1 MAFVNAELE
10 ARVDFNKELF
20 KYFVY
25 YPVVWS
31 RGQRV
36 PAFLNK
42 LVHSQYLSQSEL
54 VSLQVAKLK
63 HIVQYAKL
71 CVPFY
76 ARSLGEITDGVIKSV
91 EDLRR
96 LPFLTKSDL
105 KKSRDDLIARERFRF
120 LTRKTTGG
128 STGEPVTIPKTR
140 NAMAWEL
147 AATWRGYSWA
157 GIDIGDRQGRFWGV
171 PFGVKDQARAKVID
185 FIANRKRCSAFA
197 FTEQDL
203 HDYTQILQKFRPT
216 YFYGYV
222 SMIEEYA
229 NYFLRTG
236 ATPPFNLKCI
246 FTTSEVLTASKRQL
260 IENTFSTR
268 VFNEYGSGELGS
280 VAHECEYGMLHVSAE
295 NMVIEVMDGN
305 RVCNLGE
312 VGELVIT
319 ELNNLAAPLIR
330 YRTGDFA
337 SLSGSQCICGKT
349 LPVIENLF
357 GRAYDTI
364 RNQEGKLFHGE
375 FMMYIFEDA
384 QRRNLGIQ
392 AFQVIQV
399 DFLSFR
405 IKIVPGKRYGMA
417 SEEFIAGRIRE
428 YFDRNAVITF
438 ELVSKIERAP
448 SGKMRLIV
456 GMAV

>member
-1 MAFVNAELE
+1 M
-10 ARVDFNKELF
+10 DINKELF
-20 KYFVY
+20 KYCAY
-25 YPVVWS
+25 YPVVWG

-36 PAFLNK
+36 PSYLRK
-42 LVHSQYLSQSEL
+42 LMRSQYLSQCEL
-54 VSLQVAKLK
+54 PSLQAAKLK
-63 HIVQYAKL
+63 QLLQYAKAS
-71 CVPFY
+71 VPFY
-76 ARSLGEITDGVIKSV
+76 ERTLGKISDDIIRSV
-91 EDLRR
+91 EDLQG

-105 KKSRDDLIARERFRF
+105 KSNQKDLLARERFHF

-147 AATWRGYSWA
+147 AAAWRGYSWA

-171 PFGVKDQARAKVID
+171 PFEAKGQARARVID

-203 HDYTQILQKFRPT
+203 HDYTIMLQKFRPT

-229 NYFLRTG
+229 KYFLRAG
-236 ATPPFNLKCI
+236 VAPPFDLKCI
-246 FTTSEVLTASKRQL
+246 ITTSEVLTASKRQL
-260 IENTFSTR
+260 IANTFSTR

-280 VAHECEYGMLHVSAE
+280 VAHECEHGMLHVSAE
-295 NMVIEVMDGN
+295 NMVVEVMDGN
-305 RVCNLGE
+305 RPCNFGE

-337 SLSGSQCICGKT
+337 SLSGSQCKCRRT
-349 LPVIENLF
+349 LPIIENLF

-364 RNQEGKLFHGE
+364 RNQEGRLFHGE
-375 FMMYIFEDA
+375 FMMYIFEDS
-384 QRRNLGIQ
+384 QRRNLGIL
-392 AFQVIQV
+392 AFQVIQA
-399 DFLSFR
+399 DFLAFR
-405 IKIVPGKRYGMA
+405 IKVVPDKQYGKA
-417 SEEFIAGRIRE
+417 SEEFISRRIRE
-428 YFDRNAVITF
+428 YFDPRAVVTF